1 MIFNLIVNPDTLE
14 ATSDD
19 NGIIINSV
27 SDVDG
32 VLNIEV
38 SMTDPSPT
46 NTVSQVNT

>member
-19 NGIIINSV
+19 NGIVINSV
-27 SDVDG
+27 SEVDG

-38 SMTDPSPT
+38 SVEEPGPIIP
-46 NTVSQVNT
+46 VSQVG